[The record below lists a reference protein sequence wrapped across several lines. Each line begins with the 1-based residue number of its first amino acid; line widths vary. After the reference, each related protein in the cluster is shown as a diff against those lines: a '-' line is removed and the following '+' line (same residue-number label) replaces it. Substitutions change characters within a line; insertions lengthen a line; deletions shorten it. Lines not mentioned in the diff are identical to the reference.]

1 MSVLAAI
8 AERKIQEALAR
19 GELDNL
25 TLKGEPLPVED
36 LTFVPE
42 ELRMGFKVLRNA
54 GVLPEELQ
62 ARRELVNL
70 QGLLDACR
78 DEEERERL
86 RRRLTLQR
94 LRYDMLM
101 ERHGHTAAWRQYE
114 SAIAERLGG

>member
-1 MSVLAAI
+1 MSILAAI
-8 AERKIQEALAR
+8 AERKIQEALSR

-25 TLKGEPLPVED
+25 SLKGKPLPVED

-62 ARRELVNL
+62 ARQELVSL

-78 DEEERERL
+78 DEEEQQRL

-101 ERHGHTAAWRQYE
+101 DRHGHSPAWQQYE
-114 SAIAERLGG
+114 VAISEKLGL